1 MENTIQV
8 LNNWTLGGTYILE
21 ATPTLQKKNPM
32 YKIVYKMAKIV
43 HAF

>member
-8 LNNWTLGGTYILE
+8 LNNWTLGGTYLGSDADFTE
-21 ATPTLQKKNPM
+21 KNPM